1 MLLFFLNLCLYI
13 ILFLVGDKVPADIRV
28 TSIKSTVIRIDQSIL
43 TGKSFLHCFKYCTYH
58 LTPIVL
64 ENNLQKF
71 LNMFVFFIIIIIFFI
86 LFFICALSNLWIN
99 NYIMNWIFVFRS
111 LGESVSILKHS
122 DAINDDRATNQ
133 DKKNML
139 FSGTNVAA
147 GKCVGI
153 VVGTG
158 VNTEIGKSSV

>member
-1 MLLFFLNLCLYI
+1 MSDLFKCIYSLELDQPFKPFFKSINFFFLL
-13 ILFLVGDKVPADIRV
+13 P
-28 TSIKSTVIRIDQSIL
+28 
-43 TGKSFLHCFKYCTYH
+43 
-58 LTPIVL
+58 
-64 ENNLQKF
+64 
-71 LNMFVFFIIIIIFFI
+71 
-86 LFFICALSNLWIN
+86 
-99 NYIMNWIFVFRS
+99 

-122 DAINDDRATNQ
+122 EAIKDDRATNQ

-158 VNTEIGKSSV
+158 VNTEIGK

>member
-1 MLLFFLNLCLYI
+1 MPKPLLDESLTCQICLNVFIRWTLINLLSLFLSLNFFFLL
-13 ILFLVGDKVPADIRV
+13 P
-28 TSIKSTVIRIDQSIL
+28 
-43 TGKSFLHCFKYCTYH
+43 
-58 LTPIVL
+58 
-64 ENNLQKF
+64 
-71 LNMFVFFIIIIIFFI
+71 
-86 LFFICALSNLWIN
+86 
-99 NYIMNWIFVFRS
+99 

-122 DAINDDRATNQ
+122 EAIKDDRATNQ

-158 VNTEIGKSSV
+158 VNTEIGK

>member
-1 MLLFFLNLCLYI
+1 
-13 ILFLVGDKVPADIRV
+13 
-28 TSIKSTVIRIDQSIL
+28 
-43 TGKSFLHCFKYCTYH
+43 
-58 LTPIVL
+58 
-64 ENNLQKF
+64 
-71 LNMFVFFIIIIIFFI
+71 
-86 LFFICALSNLWIN
+86 
-99 NYIMNWIFVFRS
+99 MNWIFVFIS